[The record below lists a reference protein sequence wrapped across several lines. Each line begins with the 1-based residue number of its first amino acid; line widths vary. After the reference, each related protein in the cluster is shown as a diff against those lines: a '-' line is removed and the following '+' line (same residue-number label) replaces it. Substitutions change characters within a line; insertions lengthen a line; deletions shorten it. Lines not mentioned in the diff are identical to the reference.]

1 MRTPR
6 KTLLAIA
13 AVAALAVAGCGG
25 SEVEADEVPDDPPA
39 LTSPSDSELGT
50 GSDTGTGTEDDTT
63 IEPEA
68 TEDPADTGEVV
79 PAVPEEDPAAAV
91 VPEEPTAV
99 PEDTTTEPAA
109 PEEAPPDQL
118 DSFCEQN
125 VGAC

>member
-1 MRTPR
+1 MRTRR

-13 AVAALAVAGCGG
+13 AVALAVAGCGG
-25 SEVEADEVPDDPPA
+25 SEVDPDEVPGDPPA

-50 GSDTGTGTEDDTT
+50 GADTGTGTEDDTT
-63 IEPEA
+63 IDPEP
-68 TEDPADTGEVV
+68 TEDPAATDESAV
-79 PAVPEEDPAAAV
+79 PIVPEEDPAAAA
-91 VPEEPTAV
+91 VPEEPAAV